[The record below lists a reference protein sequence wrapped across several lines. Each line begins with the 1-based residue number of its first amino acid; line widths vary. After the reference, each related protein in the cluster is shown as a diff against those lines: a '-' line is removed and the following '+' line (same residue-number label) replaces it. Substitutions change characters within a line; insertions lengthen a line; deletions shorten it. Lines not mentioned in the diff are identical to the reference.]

1 MCIVNSSH
9 TDVIEPSN
17 SSPSHLSTVVSLMSS
32 EAQVRTTSGQWTV
45 RIVAYCGTWRYIYEA
60 YIKLNCTL
68 SKTWEKHCIHLVLCR
83 MTLYEF

>member
-1 MCIVNSSH
+1 MLAIQAYSNAILFLSFTLVNVTIITMCIVNSSH

-45 RIVAYCGTWRYIYEA
+45 RIVAYCGT
-60 YIKLNCTL
+60 
-68 SKTWEKHCIHLVLCR
+68 
-83 MTLYEF
+83 